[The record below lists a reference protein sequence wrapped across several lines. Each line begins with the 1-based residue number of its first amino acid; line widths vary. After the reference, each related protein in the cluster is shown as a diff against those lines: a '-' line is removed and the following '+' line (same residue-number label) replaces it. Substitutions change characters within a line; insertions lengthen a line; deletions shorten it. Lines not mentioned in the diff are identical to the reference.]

1 MTIGWSRV
9 NEHIIE
15 FYLYCIRYTI
25 NILYYLAD
33 LQQVRLKSEFL
44 KIGNFGENSAFF
56 KKSDLLKFL
65 KHQFA
70 SKSGFSINTKMFNSH
85 APACQKVQKNLTAE
99 TFC

>member
-25 NILYYLAD
+25 NILYYLAH

-44 KIGNFGENSAFF
+44 KNGNFGVSFNLFQAKDWFF
-56 KKSDLLKFL
+56 STQSSLVQSRGIPRHVGIQSVFVIRMKSVPVNRF
-65 KHQFA
+65 
-70 SKSGFSINTKMFNSH
+70 
-85 APACQKVQKNLTAE
+85 
-99 TFC
+99 

>member
-44 KIGNFGENSAFF
+44 KNGNFGENSAVF
-56 KKSDLLKFL
+56 KKAFSWNFL
-65 KHQFA
+65 N
-70 SKSGFSINTKMFNSH
+70 INSPQNRDF
-85 APACQKVQKNLTAE
+85 L
-99 TFC
+99 